1 MADYSRMPDVD
12 DVEVTL
18 KSSKYWPVGARDSPN
33 VIYAREQ
40 AAIGIRA
47 AVAAVEEV
55 TGYIPFLSTDESAIT
70 TEIVISPRQ
79 FQGTGIIRL
88 NNGMLRLDG
97 VSINGQALALEQVIT
112 MPAEAPML
120 RRPYT
125 YLYLPFCQHWR
136 IGSSYMPIRTLV
148 TARFGYCTIVP
159 ADLWQQALQ
168 YACLQTLE
176 QIENAP
182 GLASLSQDGFTK
194 AYDVVGTITPNLL
207 LTTWGK
213 GFKAALEPYTRRI

>member
-1 MADYSRMPDVD
+1 MADYSQMPGVA

-18 KSSKYWPVGARDSPN
+18 KSSKYWPVGPPDSPN

-47 AVAAVEEV
+47 AVNAVEEV
-55 TGYIPFLSTDESAIT
+55 TGYIPFLSTEENAIT
-70 TEIVISPRQ
+70 TEIVINPCH
-79 FQGTGIIRL
+79 FQSTGIIRL
-88 NNGMLRLDG
+88 NNGMLRLDS
-97 VSINGQALALEQVIT
+97 VSINGQALALQQVIP
-112 MPAEAPML
+112 MPSEAPML

-125 YLYLPFCQHWR
+125 YLYLPFYKGRLFTSQD
-136 IGSSYMPIRTLV
+136 MPIRALV
-148 TARFGYCTIVP
+148 TARFGYCTQVP
-159 ADLWQQALQ
+159 ADLWQQTLQ

-176 QIENAP
+176 QIENSP

-194 AYDVVGTITPNLL
+194 SYDVVGTITPNLL

-213 GFKAALEPYTRRI
+213 GFKSALEPYTRRI